1 MVSVLWCQGVP
12 GPEALGLTGVC
23 RMKGRANVAPMGC
36 EDAKRAREGSIG
48 LGACTSRVHR
58 LGAFGGGL
66 ESRDLW
72 GGT

>member
-12 GPEALGLTGVC
+12 DPEALGLTGVC
-23 RMKGRANVAPMGC
+23 RMKGRAAVVPMGY
-36 EDAKRAREGSIG
+36 EDSRRVLEGSIG

-66 ESRDLW
+66 ESKNLW